1 MKQILLI
8 LIILFAITT
17 PLFASQIETTC
28 KDNVCYA
35 ASFNFGF
42 DFDFGSDSGVG
53 PASGDGFL
61 LETGDFLLL
70 ETGEFLLLE

>member
-1 MKQILLI
+1 MKQIVLI
-8 LIILFAITT
+8 FIIFLAVAN

-70 ETGEFLLLE
+70 ETGEFLLLD